1 MTETQDISNLRS
13 QFARKAVIPEK
24 QIARAQEFL
33 THIAEGKPPTKD
45 VLRTGQRL
53 LHALEHRTELFE
65 FHAAV
70 LAGQES
76 LTEKE
81 LARRVDE
88 IAKSAEVAEQTTRR
102 LREALKGI
110 EG

>member
-1 MTETQDISNLRS
+1 MTETQDISNLRT
-13 QFARKAVIPEK
+13 QFARKAVLPEK
-24 QIARAQEFL
+24 QIAKAQEFL
-33 THIAEGKPPTKD
+33 SHIAESKTASEQD
-45 VLRTGQRL
+45 LRTGQRL

-76 LTEKE
+76 LTDKE

-88 IAKSAEVAEQTTRR
+88 IAKSAEVAEQTTNR
-102 LREALKGI
+102 LREALKGL